1 MRRSTAT
8 TEYLKECMGTAL
20 LELMKTKPIEKITI
34 EEMTAKADV
43 GRSTYFRYFNSKEE
57 VLAFKIVCLWNR
69 YAQESMIGEFLSDLP
84 AATRMFFQF
93 CLNIREINDLLY
105 ATGRKNVIL
114 DAYMQIMGTKD
125 CEGDTQEYYRSYITA
140 YTVFGLM
147 DAWILR
153 GYRETPEELEQLV
166 RDNQHDI

>member
-1 MRRSTAT
+1 
-8 TEYLKECMGTAL
+8 
-20 LELMKTKPIEKITI
+20 
-34 EEMTAKADV
+34 
-43 GRSTYFRYFNSKEE
+43 
-57 VLAFKIVCLWNR
+57 
-69 YAQESMIGEFLSDLP
+69 MIGEFLSDP
-84 AATRMFFQF
+84 PTATRMFFQF

-125 CEGDTQEYYRSYITA
+125 CQDDIQGYYRSYITA

-153 GYRETPEELEQLV
+153 GYRETPENWSSLSG
-166 RDNQHDI
+166 RDNEKIDGSWQFTV